1 MRISIAYVTLK
12 LYSKRMYV
20 GQFFSTSLA
29 PYPQKKTK
37 SASHVT
43 TIHIP
48 TTAPTTQFHNLL
60 TRFTIHN

>member
-29 PYPQKKTK
+29 PYPQKKPNQLHT
-37 SASHVT
+37 SQQFTSQLQPPQPNFT
-43 TIHIP
+43 TY
-48 TTAPTTQFHNLL
+48 
-60 TRFTIHN
+60 